1 MTVTLPTHDA
11 YELWAETYPPVAHN
25 PLMRVE
31 QNVVEPILAHLRAH
45 RALDVGTGSGRYVP
59 LLAATGASLVCGV
72 DFSLAMLKRGPST
85 ELRTGPSTELRAS
98 AAAPFDGAQ
107 DRAQGRPFDG
117 AQGRRICGDA
127 CRLPFRRGAFDLV
140 NASLMV
146 GDIADL
152 GAWTLEMARVLA
164 TGGHLVYSDF
174 HPSWAQRGWSR
185 TFRSAD
191 GAMHDLSFNPH
202 AIEDHLSALEAA
214 GLRVRAIR
222 EPRFSSQRDESEP
235 GIKAFRRRWGNP
247 QVVVVFHA
255 VKEP

>member
-1 MTVTLPTHDA
+1 MKATLSGREA
-11 YELWAETYPPVAHN
+11 YELWAENYPPVAHN

-31 QNVVEPILAHLRAH
+31 QEMVEPLLGQIRAR

-59 LLAATGASLVCGV
+59 LLEATGASAVIGL
-72 DFSLAMLKRGPST
+72 DLSLAMLTRA
-85 ELRTGPSTELRAS
+85 TGPLRV
-98 AAAPFDGAQ
+98 
-107 DRAQGRPFDG
+107 
-117 AQGRRICGDA
+117 CGDA
-127 CRLPFRRGAFDLV
+127 CRLPFGRGAFDLI

-146 GDIADL
+146 GDVADL
-152 GAWTLEMARVLA
+152 GVWSREMARALT

-185 TFRSAD
+185 TFRSAN
-191 GAMHDLSFNPH
+191 GETHDVAFNPH
-202 AIEDHLSALEAA
+202 AIDEHLAALDQA
-214 GLRVRAIR
+214 GLRVRTIR
-222 EPRFSSQRDESEP
+222 EPRFSSQRDEAES

>member
-1 MTVTLPTHDA
+1 MKATLSTREA

-31 QNVVEPILAHLRAH
+31 QEIVEPLLAHIRAT

-59 LLAATGASLVCGV
+59 VLKATGATVVLGL
-72 DFSLAMLKRGPST
+72 DLSLAMLRRGN
-85 ELRTGPSTELRAS
+85 EA
-98 AAAPFDGAQ
+98 
-107 DRAQGRPFDG
+107 GRV
-117 AQGRRICGDA
+117 CGDA
-127 CRLPFRRGAFDLV
+127 CRLPFRRGAFDLI

-146 GDIADL
+146 GDVADL
-152 GAWTLEMARVLA
+152 AEWSREMARALT

-191 GAMHDLSFNPH
+191 GETHDVSFNPR
-202 AIEDHLSALEAA
+202 AIDDHLAALEQA
-214 GLRVRAIR
+214 GLRVRTIR
-222 EPRFSSQRDESEP
+222 EPRFSATRDEADP

>member
-1 MTVTLPTHDA
+1 VTLPAHAA

-31 QNVVEPILAHLRAH
+31 QDVVAPLLAHLRAA
-45 RALDVGTGSGRYVP
+45 RALDVGTGSGRYLP
-59 LLAATGASLVCGV
+59 LLKATGAATVCGV
-72 DFSLAMLKRGPST
+72 DFSLAMLKRPST
-85 ELRTGPSTELRAS
+85 ELKGGPSTELRAGPS
-98 AAAPFDGAQ
+98 TELRAGAATTAA
-107 DRAQGRPFDG
+107 
-117 AQGRRICGDA
+117 RICGDA

-140 NASLMV
+140 NASLMI

-152 GAWTLEMARVLA
+152 GVWSREIARVLGP
-164 TGGHLVYSDF
+164 GGHLVYSDF

-202 AIEDHLSALEAA
+202 TVDEHLSALAAA
-214 GLRVRAIR
+214 GLRVRTIR
-222 EPRFSSQRDESEP
+222 EPRFSAFRDAADP
-235 GIKAFRRRWGNP
+235 GIRAFRRRWGNP
-247 QVVVVFHA
+247 PVVVVFHA